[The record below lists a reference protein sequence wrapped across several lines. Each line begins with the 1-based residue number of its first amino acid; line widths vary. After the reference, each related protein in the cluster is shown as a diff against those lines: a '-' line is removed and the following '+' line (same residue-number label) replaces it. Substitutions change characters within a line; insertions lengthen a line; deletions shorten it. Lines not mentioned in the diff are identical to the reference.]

1 MSAEVETL
9 PLSNGMLISPFA
21 QKVQRAPIPDC
32 CDEIPHKAVLLNGNG
47 GCHADDPPSGPPSV
61 RTNSPVGSE
70 PRQQSGSTPSS
81 AHQQSVGTAGS
92 SGPQQSGSTP
102 GSGASQQQQ
111 QQQQQPRVRTGF
123 LDLFHSSAADAG
135 DGETTA
141 SSSNTTSGGIAA
153 ALLSAMRRTTGQNG
167 STDGN
172 AVKVFPNGDRY
183 IGLWRDGQVG
193 CSSSLRSSAC
203 PATASASLS
212 ALLRVCSLANAGR
225 TSPRPS
231 QLVPMLSSR
240 STVSPGRSPSL
251 T

>member
-1 MSAEVETL
+1 MSAEVEAL
-9 PLSNGMLISPFA
+9 PPSNGMLISPFA

-32 CDEIPHKAVLLNGNG
+32 CDEIPHKPVLLNGNG
-47 GCHADDPPSGPPSV
+47 DCHADDPPSGPPSV
-61 RTNSPVGSE
+61 RTNSPASSE

-111 QQQQQPRVRTGF
+111 QQPRVRTGF
-123 LDLFHSSAADAG
+123 LDLFHSSAADAA

-141 SSSNTTSGGIAA
+141 SSSNATSGGIAA

-193 CSSSLRSSAC
+193 CGPLLCRIGACSAASTAPAIQRLRPC
-203 PATASASLS
+203 PSRTASYSL
-212 ALLRVCSLANAGR
+212 LNA
-225 TSPRPS
+225 
-231 QLVPMLSSR
+231 
-240 STVSPGRSPSL
+240 
-251 T
+251 

>member
-32 CDEIPHKAVLLNGNG
+32 CDEIPHKAVLLNGHG
-47 GCHADDPPSGPPSV
+47 GSHDDPPSRPPSV
-61 RTNSPVGSE
+61 RTNSPAGSE

-81 AHQQSVGTAGS
+81 AHQHSVGTAGS

-111 QQQQQPRVRTGF
+111 QQSRVRTGF
-123 LDLFHSSAADAG
+123 LDLFHSSAADAA

-141 SSSNTTSGGIAA
+141 SSSNATSGGIAA

-193 CSSSLRSSAC
+193 CGPLLHIDARSAASAARAIQRLRS
-203 PATASASLS
+203 
-212 ALLRVCSLANAGR
+212 
-225 TSPRPS
+225 
-231 QLVPMLSSR
+231 
-240 STVSPGRSPSL
+240 
-251 T
+251 